1 MKTTNAVAGDI
12 REFHVLLGIESGW
25 TDTEARAWKEAA
37 NESWERTRGA
47 GSEGVHAVK
56 QIGKE
61 TRGQAQAL
69 KGKLSGKLSDRL
81 PRK

>member
-1 MKTTNAVAGDI
+1 MRTVPECERITKLCVIAPPA
-12 REFHVLLGIESGW
+12 
-25 TDTEARAWKEAA
+25 
-37 NESWERTRGA
+37 WERTRGT

-81 PRK
+81 PRIENESEK